1 MNIEK
6 LSKCGKLTEFAPN
19 EIICIENQ
27 PGETAYLLLKGN
39 AKVKVGSFKDNAKD
53 VAIIPAGAIFGEMS
67 LLEGNPRSATV
78 TSGDE
83 PTTVLEI
90 GKDDFLALMK
100 TEPELAYNMLR
111 TMYTRIE
118 DSLTKH
124 RGYLVA
130 YAAEVRHE
138 PMYVQISKLTLQQ
151 FTDIVKQDDKHAL
164 RLLKYMS
171 HILTVIDDKVREIG
185 G

>member
-6 LSKCGKLTEFAPN
+6 ISKCGRLADFNPG

-27 PGETAYLLLKGN
+27 SGETAYLLLKGD
-39 AKVKVGSFKDNAKD
+39 ARVKVGSFKDNAKD
-53 VAIIPAGAIFGEMS
+53 VAIIPTGAIFGEMS

-78 TSGDE
+78 TAGDT

-90 GKDDFLALMK
+90 GKEDFISLMK
-100 TEPELAYNMLR
+100 SEPELAYNMLR

-118 DSLTKH
+118 NSLTKH

-130 YAAEVRHE
+130 YSAEVRHE
-138 PMYVQISKLTLQQ
+138 PMYIQISKLTLEQ
-151 FTDIVKQDDKHAL
+151 FTGIVVQDDKHAL